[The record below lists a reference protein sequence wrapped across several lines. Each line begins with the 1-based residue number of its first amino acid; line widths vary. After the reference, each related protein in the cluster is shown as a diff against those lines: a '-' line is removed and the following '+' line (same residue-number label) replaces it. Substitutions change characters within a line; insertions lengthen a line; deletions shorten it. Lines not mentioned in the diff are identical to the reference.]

1 MSISIINEIY
11 DTILGALYKWSIQLQ
26 PLKKYQKRM
35 DSLHQSQV
43 KAYNEVAMKSVK
55 EWASSFPLQP
65 MEEGDTK
72 LSFVNRCIASTAAA
86 ANTLPNWKLDNAKT
100 TAMNEVRKRAIA
112 TFEKYHP
119 AEDDTVD
126 KEDENANAISASAS
140 GEAETADEADE
151 ESDDGAMTEDGELT
165 GDDEEQTTTKT
176 IKPNRKKG
184 KAVGLKKSMA
194 QKKGTR
200 AKNSFRNN
208 KGGRGARRGGRAGGR
223 GAQK

>member
-1 MSISIINEIY
+1 MIY
-11 DTILGALYKWSIQLQ
+11 TSATV
-26 PLKKYQKRM
+26 KKYQKRM

-43 KAYNEVAMKSVK
+43 KAYNEAAIKSVK

-72 LSFVNRCIASTAAA
+72 LAFVNRCIASTAAA
-86 ANTLPNWKLDNAKT
+86 ANTLPNWKVDNTKT
-100 TAMNEVRKRAIA
+100 TAMNEVRKRAVA

-119 AEDDTVD
+119 AEDDTID
-126 KEDENANAISASAS
+126 KEDEKANAISASAS
-140 GEAETADEADE
+140 GEAETADEAEE

-165 GDDEEQTTTKT
+165 GDDDDNDNNDPPNQEQTTTKT

-200 AKNSFRNN
+200 AKNGFRNN